1 MSLFA
6 GFWLMSGW
14 NVMNPVPLENII
26 KTKMNSFFLVLAL
39 TVLLH
44 DPICAVAAENHIA
57 QQAYLK
63 ASNSGAGDGF
73 GVHVAISGDTVVV
86 GVIWE
91 ASNAIGVNGDQND
104 NSEVG
109 SGAAYVFVRTG
120 TTWTQQAYLKGA
132 MTGAE
137 DRFGWSVAV
146 SGDTVVVGA
155 TGEDSYATGVNGNQ
169 LSDAASGSGAAYLFV
184 RTGTTWTQQAYLK
197 ASNTGFNYHFG
208 SSVAASGNLAV
219 IGSPEEASYATGVN
233 GNQTN
238 DWAPGAGAVYLFS
251 WPAPGPSPI
260 ATINHTP
267 GGVHLTIPVSAGQ
280 SIGVQCSELLV
291 PGSWVDL
298 GDFMVTGTVGD
309 YTDNDP
315 ARMAQPSGYY
325 RAVLR

>member
-1 MSLFA
+1 
-6 GFWLMSGW
+6 
-14 NVMNPVPLENII
+14 
-26 KTKMNSFFLVLAL
+26 
-39 TVLLH
+39 
-44 DPICAVAAENHIA
+44 
-57 QQAYLK
+57 
-63 ASNSGAGDGF
+63 
-73 GVHVAISGDTVVV
+73 
-86 GVIWE
+86 
-91 ASNAIGVNGDQND
+91 VNGNQSD
-104 NSEVG
+104 NSAIHA
-109 SGAAYVFVRTG
+109 GAAYVFVRNG
-120 TTWTQQAYLKGA
+120 TTWTQQAYLKASNTEALDGFGA
-132 MTGAE
+132 
-137 DRFGWSVAV
+137 VAV
-146 SGDTVVVGA
+146 SGNTVVVGA
-155 TGEDSYATGVNGNQ
+155 LSEDSSATGVNGNQSNNSALSSGAAYVFVRSGTTWSQQAYLKASHTGAGDLFGSSVGLSGNTILVGAGGEDSYATGVNGNQ
-169 LSDAASGSGAAYLFV
+169 ASDAASGSGAAYLFV
-184 RTGTTWTQQAYLK
+184 RSGTTWTQQAYLK

-280 SIGVQCSELLV
+280 SIGAQYSELLF

-315 ARMAQPSGYY
+315 VRMAQPSGYY